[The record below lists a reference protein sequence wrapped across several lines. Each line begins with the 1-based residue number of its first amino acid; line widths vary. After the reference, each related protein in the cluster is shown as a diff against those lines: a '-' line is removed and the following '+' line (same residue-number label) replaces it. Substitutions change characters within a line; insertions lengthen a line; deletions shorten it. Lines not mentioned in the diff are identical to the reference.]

1 MKTSE
6 CTAEAFL
13 CIITI
18 FHCNIQYLHI
28 RGSKLI
34 SRESEPAHADIISQR
49 IAAQDTENTLKMER
63 GGIGP
68 VSYTH
73 LDVYKRQVL
82 RRAILLFA
90 FRTRRLR
97 SGSIP

>member
-13 CIITI
+13 CIIAI
-18 FHCNIQYLHI
+18 FHCNIQYLRI

-34 SRESEPAHADIISQR
+34 SRKSEPAHADIISQC

-63 GGIGP
+63 GGIG
-68 VSYTH
+68 
-73 LDVYKRQVL
+73 LLRNLIIIQVFGDMSFHIIHSFL
-82 RRAILLFA
+82 NSADPIHFL
-90 FRTRRLR
+90 
-97 SGSIP
+97 